1 MGFRITHTGDFSKTE
16 KFLLKVANMDKL
28 IALEKY
34 GKRGVD
40 ALSSATPMDSGNTAG
55 SWNYE
60 IHSSGGNVTLHFTN
74 SAQNKG
80 VNIAIL
86 LQYGHG
92 TGTGG
97 YVQGRDFI
105 NPAIQP
111 IFDQIAEEMWKEV
124 QNA

>member
-1 MGFRITHTGDFSKTE
+1 MVSIKSSGNFSNIE
-16 KFLLKVANMDKL
+16 KFLLKMTKSDRL

-34 GKRGVD
+34 GQRGVD
-40 ALSSATPMDSGNTAG
+40 ALSSATPVDAG
-55 SWNYE
+55 RTSKSWGYE
-60 IHSSGGNVTLHFTN
+60 IHSSGGNVSLHWTN
-74 SAQNKG
+74 SNHNKG

-86 LQYGHG
+86 IQYGHG

-111 IFDQIAEEMWKEV
+111 IFDQMANDLWKEV
-124 QNA
+124 TNA